1 MRNSRKQT
9 LIFLFVRLLVWAL
22 MHTLYR
28 MTVVGKK
35 NIPQKGGA
43 LLVSNSVSYIDHALI
58 FASMGRPVRFFM
70 GREFYE
76 HPLLNPL
83 ARVIRAIPVA
93 SNDSPRMIG
102 EALREARES
111 IKQGELVCIF
121 AEGGVT
127 FTGNMLPFG
136 RGMEFIMRNLTA
148 PIIPMHLDRIWGTT
162 FSINNGKFSWHL
174 PKVIPYPVTVTFGKQ
189 MPAFSKAGD
198 VRLAVQELSADAFRL
213 RGENQKKLHIS
224 FIDEA
229 KRHPFK
235 FCMADS
241 LGTNLSYIKTLA
253 GMITL
258 SKALFPG
265 AGAEEKDEKIGIFLP
280 TSCASALVNGA
291 VLLSGKIP
299 VNLNYTSSKEI
310 ITTCEKQ
317 CSMKTVITSRAFLE
331 KLSFP
336 ADENMI
342 FLEDVRKNIS
352 RLSQLKY
359 FLAAVLLPAALIK
372 MLFVRGDKKSIDDVA
387 TVIFSSGST
396 GEPKGIMLTH
406 QNISSNIES
415 IYQIIALQGKD
426 ILMGILP
433 FFHSFGFTA
442 ALWFPL
448 ESGVGVVYHTNPL
461 DAQTVGEMV
470 SKFKATLI
478 MGTPTFFSAYQRKCA
493 KEQFASLRFIVAGA
507 EKLKQHIAESFFQ
520 KFNVPPFE
528 GYGCSEL
535 SPVVS
540 LGIPSYIHP
549 AGKFVQVGNKPGT
562 VGHPIPGVA
571 AKIVHPETFE
581 MLPVGKEGLLMIK
594 GPNVMKGYLN
604 DPVKTAEVIR
614 DGWYVTGDIATID
627 EDGFIAIRDRLS
639 RFSKIAGEMV
649 PHVRIEDEIH
659 LILGAPD
666 QVCAVTALPDDKK
679 GERLVVLYRGNV
691 DVPGVWDELNKK
703 DIPKLWIPKKECF
716 VRIEEIP
723 LLGSGK
729 LDLKKLRQL
738 AEQHFIRNDL

>member
-1 MRNSRKQT
+1 MKNSKKQT
-9 LIFLFVRLLVWAL
+9 LIFVLVRLFVWAL

-28 MTVVGKK
+28 MTVVGRK
-35 NIPQKGGA
+35 NIPENGGA
-43 LLVSNSVSYIDHALI
+43 LLVSNSVSYIDHPLI
-58 FASMGRPVRFFM
+58 LASLGRPVRFFM

-83 ARVIRAIPVA
+83 AKIIKAIPVA
-93 SNDSPRMIG
+93 NTDSPRMIG
-102 EALREARES
+102 AALKEAREA
-111 IKQGELVCIF
+111 IKLGELVCIF

-136 RGMEFIMRNLTA
+136 RGMEFIMRNLSAT
-148 PIIPMHLDRIWGTT
+148 IIPMHLDRIWGTT

-189 MPAFSKAGD
+189 MPASSQAGE

-241 LGTNLSYIKTLA
+241 LGANLSYIKTLT

-258 SKALFPG
+258 SNALFPKRQG
-265 AGAEEKDEKIGIFLP
+265 EEKDEKIGIFLP
-280 TSCASALVNGA
+280 TSCAAALANGA
-291 VLLSGKIP
+291 VLLAGKIP

-310 ITTCEKQ
+310 ITSCEKQ

-336 ADENMI
+336 ADSNMI

-352 RLSQLKY
+352 KLTQLKY
-359 FLAAVLLPAALIK
+359 FLASVVLPAALIK
-372 MLFVRGDKKSIDDVA
+372 MFFVRGDKKAIDDVA

-433 FFHSFGFTA
+433 FFHSFGFTS

-448 ESGVGVVYHTNPL
+448 ESGAGVVYHTNPL
-461 DAQTVGEMV
+461 DAATIGDMV

-478 MGTPTFFSAYQRKCA
+478 MGTPTFFSAYQRKCT
-493 KEQFASLRFIVAGA
+493 KEQFSSLRFIVAGA
-507 EKLKQHIAESFFQ
+507 EKLKQQIAESFFQ
-520 KFNVPPFE
+520 KFDVPPFE

-549 AGKFVQVGNKPGT
+549 RGKFVQVGNKPGT

-581 MLPVGKEGLLMIK
+581 MLPVGKEGLLLIK

-604 DPVKTAEVIR
+604 EPEKTREVIR

-627 EDGFIAIRDRLS
+627 EDGFIAIKDRLS

-649 PHVRIEDEIH
+649 PHVRIEEEIH
-659 LILGAPD
+659 LILDAPE
-666 QVCAVTALPDDKK
+666 QVCAVTSLPDEKK
-679 GERLVVLYRGNV
+679 GERLVVLYKGDL
-691 DVPGVWDELNKK
+691 DVSGIWDELNKR

-716 VRIEEIP
+716 VKIEEIP
-723 LLGSGK
+723 ILGSGK
-729 LDLKKLRQL
+729 LDLKKLRQI
-738 AEQHFIRNDL
+738 AEQYFLKQ